1 MHDGLIPTLLLVV
14 AALLNSKPI
23 KDAVKWV
30 PVLFIVTI
38 VVWSYYAYV
47 IQLCFL
53 TVSSNVERVSYLLGY
68 HVLFMVFCWAYWQ
81 TIFTQIGRVPA
92 QFKMPKI
99 DIDKLEQ
106 AETEDAQKQILER
119 FAQNLPV
126 TNRTVQGGI
135 RYCDKCQHVK
145 PDRAHHCSVCGE
157 CVLKMDHH
165 CPWVNNCVAFTNYK
179 FFILFLGYALL
190 YCVFIAATTLPYFVR
205 FWKVGSELSGIGR
218 FHILFL
224 FFVAVM
230 FGVSLISLF
239 CYHCYLVAKNRSTLE
254 AFRAPIFRMG
264 ADKDGFSLGKYNNF
278 QEVFGDNRR
287 TWFLP
292 VFSSLV
298 GKYLV
303 RGTGIDNRVLMLCI
317 ALCSSL
323 GDGVAFPV
331 HAQHQ
336 PSSQY
341 NSMGSTSTHASLGDG
356 VTFPQ
361 RCVDE
366 DTDSLLGTRQRW
378 AEEAELDS
386 PPFPSQ
392 HHTEP
397 SSSYCPHSRALLQ
410 LLSSLE
416 SPPPAIVLTREPS
429 SSYCP
434 HSRALL
440 QLLSSLESPPPA
452 IVLTREPSS
461 SYCPHSRALLQL
473 LSSLESPPPA
483 IVLTREPSS
492 SYCPHS
498 RALLQ
503 LLSSLESPPP
513 AIVLTREP
521 SSSYC
526 PHSRALLQLL
536 SSLESPPPAIVLT
549 REPSSSYCPHSRAL
563 LQLLSSLESP
573 PPAIVLTREPS
584 SSYCPHSRALLQ
596 LLSSLES
603 PPPAIVLTR
612 EPSSSLTLNKQLLC
626 IVSMKHFIVIMSDPS
641 DSGAR
646 AVLCLK
652 ETSH

>member
-1 MHDGLIPTLLLVV
+1 MMASSSESGRRPRGPCMWCV
-14 AALLNSKPI
+14 
-23 KDAVKWV
+23 DAVKWV

-53 TVSSNVERVSYLLGY
+53 SYLLGY

-92 QFKMPKI
+92 QFKMPKT
-99 DIDKLEQ
+99 DVDKLEQ

-119 FAQNLPV
+119 FAQNLPI

-190 YCVFIAATTLPYFVR
+190 YCVFIASTTLPYFVR
-205 FWKVGSELSGIGR
+205 FWKVGNELSGIGR

-292 VFSSLV
+292 VFSSPFITLGDDKRTEAFRAPIFRMGADKDGFSL
-298 GKYLV
+298 GKYNNFQEV
-303 RGTGIDNRVLMLCI
+303 FGDNRRTWFLPVF
-317 ALCSSL
+317 SSL

-392 HHTEP
+392 HHTAIEMSEVSP
-397 SSSYCPHSRALLQ
+397 GKTCPVLVPAVLSTSSSPPRDLQ
-410 LLSSLE
+410 Q
-416 SPPPAIVLTREPS
+416 V
-429 SSYCP
+429 
-434 HSRALL
+434 
-440 QLLSSLESPPPA
+440 
-452 IVLTREPSS
+452 
-461 SYCPHSRALLQL
+461 
-473 LSSLESPPPA
+473 
-483 IVLTREPSS
+483 
-492 SYCPHS
+492 
-498 RALLQ
+498 
-503 LLSSLESPPP
+503 
-513 AIVLTREP
+513 
-521 SSSYC
+521 
-526 PHSRALLQLL
+526 
-536 SSLESPPPAIVLT
+536 
-549 REPSSSYCPHSRAL
+549 
-563 LQLLSSLESP
+563 
-573 PPAIVLTREPS
+573 
-584 SSYCPHSRALLQ
+584 
-596 LLSSLES
+596 
-603 PPPAIVLTR
+603 
-612 EPSSSLTLNKQLLC
+612 
-626 IVSMKHFIVIMSDPS
+626 
-641 DSGAR
+641 
-646 AVLCLK
+646 
-652 ETSH
+652 

>member
-1 MHDGLIPTLLLVV
+1 MMASSSESGRRPRGPCMWCV
-14 AALLNSKPI
+14 
-23 KDAVKWV
+23 DAVKWV

-47 IQLCFL
+47 IQLCFPVEL
-53 TVSSNVERVSYLLGY
+53 NTTSVLANYATEAVTVSSNVERVSYLLGY

-99 DIDKLEQ
+99 DVDKLEQ

-190 YCVFIAATTLPYFVR
+190 YCVFIASTTLPYFVR
-205 FWKVGSELSGIGR
+205 FWKNELSGIGR

-292 VFSSLV
+292 VFSSL
-298 GKYLV
+298 
-303 RGTGIDNRVLMLCI
+303 
-317 ALCSSL
+317 
-323 GDGVAFPV
+323 
-331 HAQHQ
+331 
-336 PSSQY
+336 
-341 NSMGSTSTHASLGDG
+341 GDG

-392 HHTEP
+392 HHTDLSCP
-397 SSSYCPHSRALLQ
+397 CSSSSEHIVV
-410 LLSSLE
+410 SS
-416 SPPPAIVLTREPS
+416 PRPAAGLVVTVDRQDYIPS
-429 SSYCP
+429 
-434 HSRALL
+434 
-440 QLLSSLESPPPA
+440 
-452 IVLTREPSS
+452 
-461 SYCPHSRALLQL
+461 
-473 LSSLESPPPA
+473 
-483 IVLTREPSS
+483 
-492 SYCPHS
+492 
-498 RALLQ
+498 
-503 LLSSLESPPP
+503 
-513 AIVLTREP
+513 
-521 SSSYC
+521 
-526 PHSRALLQLL
+526 
-536 SSLESPPPAIVLT
+536 
-549 REPSSSYCPHSRAL
+549 
-563 LQLLSSLESP
+563 
-573 PPAIVLTREPS
+573 
-584 SSYCPHSRALLQ
+584 
-596 LLSSLES
+596 
-603 PPPAIVLTR
+603 
-612 EPSSSLTLNKQLLC
+612 
-626 IVSMKHFIVIMSDPS
+626 
-641 DSGAR
+641 
-646 AVLCLK
+646 
-652 ETSH
+652 